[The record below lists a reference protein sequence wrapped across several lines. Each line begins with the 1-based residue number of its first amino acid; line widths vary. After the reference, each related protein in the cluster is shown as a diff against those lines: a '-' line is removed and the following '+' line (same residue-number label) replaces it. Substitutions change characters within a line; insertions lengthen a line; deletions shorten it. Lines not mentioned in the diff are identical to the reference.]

1 VSWRLEPTPR
11 TNGIEEGLAA
21 RVHDPLWLLGRQWQ
35 LAEFRG
41 KDAGTSAI
49 VQVAGNTTA
58 MNAWRG
64 AQQTLWSAFDP
75 AVNPLDSLVEPE
87 DESAP
92 DYRERIEAGAHFL
105 RLLAA
110 AGLGRYAQAFVTSH
124 AFDPSVFA
132 DRAFIADPVLGAV
145 ARRTPDGLALE
156 PTAAALAAGQSSR
169 VTIDP
174 GDVGAVVAAA
184 TAWLAWYGNEI
195 AASPGSGT
203 AVTWQENRLEY
214 GFALS
219 SPAAGGTVLTAD
231 AYLGDGL
238 DWFDFDIDPAATAG
252 PNAAPVSI
260 ARRAVPTPVRYG
272 GMPLPR
278 FWAMEDARCDFGSTD
293 AAANDIGRL
302 LLVEF
307 VTVYGNDWY
316 VLPMKLAAG
325 TLTILDSV
333 VVSDVFGRNLLV
345 ERAGVNE
352 PQWNLFSLD
361 TKGAA
366 HPAQDALFLPPT
378 AGYLAESDAVESVL
392 FLRDEVADL
401 AWAVEGRVEDGLEGI
416 VDRRAAWVGSRTVK
430 PGDPARPS
438 YRVETIV
445 PDYWIPFAPEQL
457 ADQQSIHLRLV
468 PMEVDDGGTPR
479 TVEPQ
484 GNLLATNGAAGRLWL
499 FDEEV
504 PREGTAVDRVHRYA
518 RWLGGRSA
526 TWTARRRQTGRGEGS
541 SGLRFDVLDP
551 G

>member
-1 VSWRLEPTPR
+1 V
-11 TNGIEEGLAA
+11 A

-366 HPAQDALFLPPT
+366 HPAQDGLFLPPT
-378 AGYLAESDAVESVL
+378 AGYIAESDAVESVL

>member
-361 TKGAA
+361 AKGAA
-366 HPAQDALFLPPT
+366 HPAQDGLFLPPT
-378 AGYLAESDAVESVL
+378 AGYIAESDAVESVL